1 MTQHVTL
8 TANESQGVASIGL
21 VGLGNMGY
29 AVCQRL
35 GAGSDVVAY
44 DISKERR
51 QLASALERVTATER
65 LEDLAGAETIVL
77 SLPRPEISL
86 SVLAQV
92 SEVVRPGTVV
102 IETSTV
108 TPDAVESMKAIA
120 DAAELLLIDAAI
132 LSGTVDMAEHRSKLL
147 VGGDRAAI
155 DRAAGVLDLL
165 SPKWIEFGASGSG
178 MAAKV
183 INNGVAH
190 ATMVVLLEAFAIARS
205 YDVDPGLLVNLLK
218 GEDAGLI
225 RPLTFRIDQRVAGG
239 DYKGGMSVASARKD
253 SELIVDM
260 AKAAKVPLFATSA
273 SHSVYELALGMGL
286 GGLDYA
292 AIANLWEQ
300 GLPGTL
306 QFSKDEGWAPAEEEL
321 P

>member
-1 MTQHVTL
+1 
-8 TANESQGVASIGL
+8 
-21 VGLGNMGY
+21 
-29 AVCQRL
+29 
-35 GAGSDVVAY
+35 
-44 DISKERR
+44 
-51 QLASALERVTATER
+51 
-65 LEDLAGAETIVL
+65 
-77 SLPRPEISL
+77 L
-86 SVLAQV
+86 SVLEQL

-108 TPDAVESMKAIA
+108 TPGAVERMKAIA
-120 DAAELLLIDAAI
+120 DSAELLLIDAAI
-132 LSGTVDMAEHRSKLL
+132 LSGTVDMAEHHSKLL

-165 SPKWIEFGASGSG
+165 SPNWIEFGASGSG

-190 ATMVVLLEAFAIARS
+190 ATMVVLLEAFAVARS
-205 YDVDPGLLVNLLK
+205 YDVDPRLLVDLLK

-239 DYKGGMSVASARKD
+239 DYEGGMSVASARKD

-273 SHSVYELALGMGL
+273 SHSVYELAVGMGL

-300 GLPGTL
+300 GLPGNL
-306 QFSKDEGWAPAEEEL
+306 QFSTAEGWAPTEEEL